1 MRTQLEKLVRI
12 CERSEARIKRQLLA
26 ARAHESQCRQN
37 AVRANACLDEVQ
49 HELRLVNRQVVDFDG
64 LYIHRLQST
73 ERYLDGLR
81 EDLERL
87 RGDARRAHYELAIA
101 EHERSELSARMLA
114 ASIKLE
120 NARLR
125 EAKWCCLRDTI
136 SASQQEEYSTEAWVL
151 RLR

>member
-1 MRTQLEKLVRI
+1 MHTQLEKLVKV
-12 CERSEARIKRQLLA
+12 CERSEARIRRQLLA

-37 AVRANACLDEVQ
+37 AARADARLEQ
-49 HELRLVNRQVVDFDG
+49 MQQELLLVNRQIVESDG
-64 LYIHRLQST
+64 LSIHRLQST

-87 RGDARRAHYELAIA
+87 RGDARKAHYALAIA
-101 EHERSELSARMLA
+101 EHERSQLSARMLA
-114 ASIKLE
+114 ASVKLE

-125 EAKWCCLRDTI
+125 EAQWCCQRDAI
-136 SASQQEEYSTEAWVL
+136 SASQQEEYSMESWLL